1 MRMID
6 LSAYDYKGFQ
16 IVKGR
21 NKFQV
26 TILGSLHTFATLD
39 DAMWAIDQL
48 EAIKPRS
55 KGD

>member
-1 MRMID
+1 MID
-6 LSAYDYKGFQ
+6 LSAYDYNGFE

-26 TILGSLHTFATLD
+26 KILGALHTFATLD

>member
-1 MRMID
+1 MID
-6 LSAYDYKGFQ
+6 LSSYDYKGFQ

-26 TILGSLHTFATLD
+26 TILGSLHTFASLD

-48 EAIKPRS
+48 DQSAIPTS
-55 KGD
+55 KGE